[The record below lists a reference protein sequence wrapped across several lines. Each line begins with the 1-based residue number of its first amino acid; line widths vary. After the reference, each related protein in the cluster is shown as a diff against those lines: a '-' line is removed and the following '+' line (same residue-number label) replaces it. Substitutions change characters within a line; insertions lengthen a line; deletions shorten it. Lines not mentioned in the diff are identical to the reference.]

1 MCKTY
6 DCMGIGLAILV
17 RSLRL
22 KLLSTDCI
30 TGALWQLLL
39 QLFLHFLLVH
49 GETRKALATHRSP
62 IEHTWD
68 DLFHN
73 FQFLVFPV
81 YTFALESGM
90 VGPRNCAKDERS
102 PGTVASG
109 EGQIL
114 QKV

>member
-49 GETRKALATHRSP
+49 GETRKTLAPYRSP
-62 IEHTWD
+62 IEHPGD

-73 FQFLVFPV
+73 FQLFVFPV
-81 YTFALESGM
+81 SAFPLESGM
-90 VGPRNCAKDERS
+90 VGPGDS
-102 PGTVASG
+102 T
-109 EGQIL
+109 
-114 QKV
+114 